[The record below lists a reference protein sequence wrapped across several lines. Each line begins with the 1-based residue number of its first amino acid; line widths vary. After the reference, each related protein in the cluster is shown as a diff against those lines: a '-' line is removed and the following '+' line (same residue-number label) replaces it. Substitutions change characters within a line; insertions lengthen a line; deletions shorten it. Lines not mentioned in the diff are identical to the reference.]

1 MSSPRQGEAN
11 RVNAERSTGP
21 RTAQGKARV
30 ARNAVRHGLS
40 IPLAA
45 GDSPPGLLEALAKLL
60 RPDDAFGRHARAAA
74 LAQAELMRVQTV
86 KLHILQLAARG
97 PEAEAEAGAG
107 AREPARA
114 DAIAA
119 RALIEHADALL
130 KLDVYERKARSRR
143 KTAFRALCDD
153 FGETNPILARMR

>member
-1 MSSPRQGEAN
+1 MSSARQGEAN

-30 ARNAVRHGLS
+30 ARNAVRHALS

-45 GDSPPGLLEALAKLL
+45 GDSPPGPLEALAKLL
-60 RPDDAFGRHARAAA
+60 RTDDKLGPHARAAA
-74 LAQAELMRVQTV
+74 LAQAELMRVQSV
-86 KLHILQLAARG
+86 KLHILQLAAHGRG
-97 PEAEAEAGAG
+97 ADAEAG

-114 DAIAA
+114 DPITAM
-119 RALIEHADALL
+119 ALIEHADALL

-143 KTAFRALCDD
+143 KMAFRALYGD
-153 FGETNPILARMR
+153 FGETNPIQRR